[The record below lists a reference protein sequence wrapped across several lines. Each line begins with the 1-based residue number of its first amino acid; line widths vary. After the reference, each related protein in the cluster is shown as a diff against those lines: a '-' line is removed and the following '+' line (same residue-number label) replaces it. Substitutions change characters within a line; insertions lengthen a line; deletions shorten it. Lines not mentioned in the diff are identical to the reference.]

1 MGPVPL
7 RASAVKASYP
17 QCRGAVDFQL
27 SQGEANVSGLFLN
40 DIISSMNP
48 FIKAWPRPSLSPHCV
63 RIVCPILS
71 HPLVQAAVLIAV
83 VLGVGWCSAL
93 FSTFCENNQGVFT
106 KVLKGRALE
115 AQESNRAV
123 CVC

>member
-71 HPLVQAAVLIAV
+71 HPLVQAAVLDRSGAGV
-83 VLGVGWCSAL
+83 VHFLAPFVK
-93 FSTFCENNQGVFT
+93 TT
-106 KVLKGRALE
+106 KVFSQRY
-115 AQESNRAV
+115 
-123 CVC
+123 